1 VAKHSLAGYLV
12 PKFNLGTRMNRKL
25 KTGNRQ
31 PKTILYMASE
41 LIINVAPFESRVALV
56 ENGNVVELYL
66 EREADSSLIGNI
78 YKGRVIK
85 VLPGMGAAFVDIG
98 LDRSAFLYVADVV
111 DHYEDFYTEWRKE
124 DNGGGQVSLT
134 GQTNYHP
141 ATPIEDILQEG
152 QEVLVQVAKPPLC
165 GKGARLTSHITL
177 PGRNL
182 VLMPTVNHVG
192 VSRRIL
198 DEAERHRLKE
208 ALAAIKP
215 PDCGLIARTAS
226 EGGRVEKLKS
236 EMDFLL
242 QIWNNLL
249 RKKESAP
256 TPSLV
261 HRELDI
267 VLRVVRDLFTKEVDR
282 LIVDDFETHAKI
294 LTFVETFQPL
304 MKFNLELY
312 QGSEP
317 LFEHYDIEI
326 ELQRALGKKVWLK
339 SGGYI
344 IIEPTEALVVI
355 DVNTGRYVGK
365 HNLEETILKTNLEA
379 VKEIAYQLRLRNIG
393 GLIVIDFIDM
403 EKEAN
408 REKVTNALK
417 EALKKDRAKTSI
429 LKMSELGLVEMTR
442 QRSRQSLHHT
452 LTEPC
457 PYCDQKG
464 FIRSRISVAFDIL
477 RELSATIG
485 SPEAGQITVEVHPE
499 LANVL
504 LDLGSSTLE
513 KLEEKHQKEIVILNN
528 QNFHLEKYQII
539 LSL

>member
-1 VAKHSLAGYLV
+1 
-12 PKFNLGTRMNRKL
+12 
-25 KTGNRQ
+25 
-31 PKTILYMASE
+31 MANE
-41 LIINVAPFESRVALV
+41 LLINVSPFESRVALL
-56 ENGNVVELYL
+56 ENGNVVELYI
-66 EREADSSLIGNI
+66 EREAETSLIGNI

-85 VLPGMGAAFVDIG
+85 VLPGMGAAFVDVG
-98 LDRSAFLYVADVV
+98 LERSAFLYVADVI

-124 DNGGGQVSLT
+124 DNSSNHLALSGPGGYPHSV
-134 GQTNYHP
+134 
-141 ATPIEDILQEG
+141 PIEDILQEG
-152 QEVLVQVAKPPLC
+152 QEVLVQVAKPPLS

-192 VSRRIL
+192 VSRRIS
-198 DEAERHRLKE
+198 DEAERQRLKE
-208 ALAAIKP
+208 ALSAIKP

-226 EGGRVEKLKS
+226 EGVQVDKLQD
-236 EMDFLL
+236 ELEFLL
-242 QIWNNLL
+242 QIWKNIL
-249 RKKESAP
+249 RKKETAP
-256 TPSLV
+256 TPSLL

-282 LIVDDFETHAKI
+282 LIVDDAETHAKI
-294 LTFVETFQPL
+294 LHFVEAFQPWL
-304 MKFNLELY
+304 KLNLELY
-312 QGSEP
+312 QGPEP
-317 LFEHYDIEI
+317 LFEHYGIDL

-408 REKVTNALK
+408 REKVYNALR
-417 EALKKDRAKTSI
+417 EAMKKDRAKTSI

-442 QRSRQSLHHT
+442 QRSRESLHHM

-464 FIRSRISVAFDIL
+464 FIRSRVSVAFDIL
-477 RELSATIG
+477 RELTATVGGLG
-485 SPEAGQITVEVHPE
+485 SGQVTVEVHPE

-504 LDLGSSTLE
+504 LDLGSAVIEQLE
-513 KLEEKHQKEIVILNN
+513 QTRHCKITIVNN
-528 QNFHLEKYQII
+528 PGYHWEKYAITY
-539 LSL
+539 

>member
-1 VAKHSLAGYLV
+1 
-12 PKFNLGTRMNRKL
+12 
-25 KTGNRQ
+25 
-31 PKTILYMASE
+31 MANE
-41 LIINVAPFESRVALV
+41 LLINVSPVESRVALL
-56 ENGNVVELYL
+56 ENGNVVELYI
-66 EREADSSLIGNI
+66 EREAESSLIGNI

-98 LDRSAFLYVADVV
+98 LERSAFLYVGDVV
-111 DHYEDFYTEWRKE
+111 EHYDDFYTEWRKD
-124 DNGGGQVSLT
+124 DNGGNHLT
-134 GQTNYHP
+134 LAASCVCPHHV
-141 ATPIEDILQEG
+141 PIEDILQEG

-192 VSRRIL
+192 VSRRIT
-198 DEAERHRLKE
+198 DEGERQRLKE

-226 EGGRVEKLKS
+226 EGLPVDKLQD
-236 EMDFLL
+236 ELEFLL
-242 QIWNNLL
+242 QIWKNILK
-249 RKKESAP
+249 KKETAP
-256 TPSLV
+256 TPSLL

-282 LIVDDFETHAKI
+282 LIVDDVDTHAKI
-294 LTFVETFQPL
+294 LSFVESFQPWL
-304 MKFNLELY
+304 KMNLELY
-312 QGSEP
+312 QGPEP
-317 LFEHYDIEI
+317 LFDCYDIEI

-408 REKVTNALK
+408 RERVYNALK
-417 EALKKDRAKTSI
+417 EAMKKDRAKTSI

-442 QRSRQSLHHT
+442 QRSRESLHHM

-464 FIRSRISVAFDIL
+464 FIRSRTSVAFDIL
-477 RELSATIG
+477 RELTAMFPTLG
-485 SPEAGQITVEVHPE
+485 GEQVTVEVHPE

-504 LDLGSSTLE
+504 LDLGSTVLEQLE
-513 KLEEKHQKEIVILNN
+513 KAYGCKIVIVNN
-528 QNFHLEKYQII
+528 PTFHWEKYAI
-539 LSL
+539 SY

>member
-1 VAKHSLAGYLV
+1 
-12 PKFNLGTRMNRKL
+12 
-25 KTGNRQ
+25 
-31 PKTILYMASE
+31 MASE
-41 LIINVAPFESRVALV
+41 LIINVSLYESRVALL
-56 ENGNVVELYL
+56 ENGNVVELYI
-66 EREADSSLIGNI
+66 ERDAESSLIGNI
-78 YKGRVIK
+78 YKGKVIK

-98 LDRSAFLYVADVV
+98 LERSAFLYVADVV
-111 DHYEDFYTEWRKE
+111 DHYDDFYSEWQKDE
-124 DNGGGQVSLT
+124 NGGSNHVSLT
-134 GQTNYHP
+134 TPCICHQTI
-141 ATPIEDILQEG
+141 PIEDILQEG
-152 QEVLVQVAKPPLC
+152 QEVLVQVAKPPIS

-182 VLMPTVNHVG
+182 VLMPTVNHIG

-198 DEAERHRLKE
+198 DETERVRLKDS
-208 ALAAIKP
+208 LAAIKP

-226 EGGRVEKLKS
+226 EGVEVDKLKS

-249 RKKESAP
+249 RKKETAS
-256 TPSLV
+256 TPSLL

-294 LTFVETFQPL
+294 LNFVESFQPL
-304 MKFNLELY
+304 MNLNLELY
-312 QGSEP
+312 ERPEP
-317 LFEHYDIEI
+317 LFEYYDIEI

-403 EKEAN
+403 EKETN
-408 REKVTNALK
+408 REKVYNALK
-417 EALKKDRAKTSI
+417 EALKKDRAKTSL

-442 QRSRQSLHHT
+442 QRSRESLHHM

-457 PYCDQKG
+457 PYCEQKG
-464 FIRSRISVAFDIL
+464 FIRSRVSTAFDIL
-477 RELSATIG
+477 RELSTSISAAETEPITI
-485 SPEAGQITVEVHPE
+485 EVHPE

-504 LDLGSSTLE
+504 MDWGNVAIE
-513 KLEEKHQKEIVILNN
+513 KLEQQYHKKIVILNN
-528 QNFHLEKYQII
+528 QNFHLEKYHII
-539 LSL
+539 L

>member
-1 VAKHSLAGYLV
+1 
-12 PKFNLGTRMNRKL
+12 
-25 KTGNRQ
+25 
-31 PKTILYMASE
+31 MASE
-41 LIINVAPFESRVALV
+41 LIINVSLFESRVALL
-56 ENGNVVELYL
+56 ENGNVVELYI
-66 EREADSSLIGNI
+66 ERDAESSLIGNI

-98 LDRSAFLYVADVV
+98 LERSAFLYVADVV
-111 DHYEDFYTEWRKE
+111 DHYDDFYSEWQKDE
-124 DNGGGQVSLT
+124 NGGNHVSLSPPCICH
-134 GQTNYHP
+134 Q
-141 ATPIEDILQEG
+141 AIPIEDILQEG
-152 QEVLVQVAKPPLC
+152 QEVLVQVAKPPIC

-182 VLMPTVNHVG
+182 VLMPTVNHIG

-198 DEAERHRLKE
+198 DEMERLRLKD
-208 ALAAIKP
+208 ALAAIKLA
-215 PDCGLIARTAS
+215 DCGLIARTAS
-226 EGGRVEKLKS
+226 EGVDVDKLKS

-249 RKKESAP
+249 RKKETAS
-256 TPSLV
+256 TPSLL

-294 LTFVETFQPL
+294 LNFVESFQPL
-304 MKFNLELY
+304 MKLNLELY
-312 QGSEP
+312 ERPEP
-317 LFEHYDIEI
+317 LFEYYDIEI

-403 EKEAN
+403 EKETN
-408 REKVTNALK
+408 REKVYNALK
-417 EALKKDRAKTSI
+417 EALKKDRAKTSL

-442 QRSRQSLHHT
+442 QRSRESLHHM

-464 FIRSRISVAFDIL
+464 FIRSRVSTAFDIL
-477 RELSATIG
+477 RELTTTISSAET
-485 SPEAGQITVEVHPE
+485 EQIIIEVHPE

-504 LDLGSSTLE
+504 MDWGNVAIENLE
-513 KLEEKHQKEIVILNN
+513 HQYQKKIVILNN
-528 QNFHLEKYQII
+528 QNFHLEKYQIVF
-539 LSL
+539 

>member
-1 VAKHSLAGYLV
+1 
-12 PKFNLGTRMNRKL
+12 
-25 KTGNRQ
+25 
-31 PKTILYMASE
+31 MASE
-41 LIINVAPFESRVALV
+41 LIINVSPFESRVALI
-56 ENGNVVELYL
+56 ENGNVVELYI
-66 EREADSSLIGNI
+66 ERDSASSLIGNI

-98 LDRSAFLYVADVV
+98 LERSAFLYVADVV
-111 DHYEDFYTEWRKE
+111 DHYDDFYAEWHKDDR
-124 DNGGGQVSLT
+124 NGNQVSLAPHFT
-134 GQTNYHP
+134 ETQTI
-141 ATPIEDILQEG
+141 PIEDMLQEG

-177 PGRNL
+177 PGRHL

-192 VSRRIL
+192 VSRRIA
-198 DEAERHRLKE
+198 DEAERARLKD
-208 ALAAIKP
+208 ALLAIKP

-226 EGGRVEKLKS
+226 EGVEADKLRS
-236 EMDFLL
+236 EIEFLL
-242 QIWNNLL
+242 QIWNNIL
-249 RKKESAP
+249 RKKETAP
-256 TPSLV
+256 TASLL

-267 VLRVVRDLFTKEVDR
+267 VLRVVRDLFTKEVDC

-294 LTFVETFQPL
+294 IQFVESFQPL
-304 MKFNLELY
+304 MKFNVELY
-312 QGSEP
+312 QSREP

-408 REKVTNALK
+408 REKVYNVLK
-417 EALKKDRAKTSI
+417 EALKKDRAKTSV

-442 QRSRQSLHHT
+442 QRSRQSLHHM

-464 FIRSRISVAFDIL
+464 FIRSRLTVAFDML
-477 RELSATIG
+477 RELTTMIGSLDSQQVTLEAHPEVAGVLMDLGSATIE
-485 SPEAGQITVEVHPE
+485 S
-499 LANVL
+499 
-504 LDLGSSTLE
+504 LE
-513 KLEEKHQKEIVILNN
+513 GEYHKKIVIRSNPH
-528 QNFHLEKYQII
+528 FHQEKYEISI
-539 LSL
+539 

>member
-1 VAKHSLAGYLV
+1 
-12 PKFNLGTRMNRKL
+12 
-25 KTGNRQ
+25 
-31 PKTILYMASE
+31 MANE
-41 LIINVAPFESRVALV
+41 LIISVSPFESRVALV
-56 ENGNVVELYL
+56 ENGNVVELYI
-66 EREADSSLIGNI
+66 EREAETSLIGNI

-85 VLPGMGAAFVDIG
+85 VLPGMGAAFVDVG
-98 LDRSAFLYVADVV
+98 LERSAFLYVADVV
-111 DHYEDFYTEWRKE
+111 DHYDDFYTEWRKD
-124 DNGGGQVSLT
+124 DNGSLPLAA
-134 GQTNYHP
+134 P
-141 ATPIEDILQEG
+141 AVCHHSIPIEDILQEG

-198 DEAERHRLKE
+198 DEGERQRLKE

-226 EGGRVEKLKS
+226 EGIQEEKLR
-236 EMDFLL
+236 EELDFLL
-242 QIWNNLL
+242 QIWKNIL

-256 TPSLV
+256 TPSLL
-261 HRELDI
+261 HRELDN

-282 LIVDDFETHAKI
+282 LVVDDLETHSKI
-294 LTFVETFQPL
+294 LHFVESFQPW
-304 MKFNLELY
+304 MKMNLELY
-312 QGSEP
+312 QGEEP
-317 LFEHYDIEI
+317 LFECYDIEI

-393 GLIVIDFIDM
+393 GLVVIDFIDM
-403 EKEAN
+403 EKESN
-408 REKVTNALK
+408 REKVYNALK
-417 EALKKDRAKTSI
+417 EAVKKDRAKTSI

-442 QRSRQSLHHT
+442 QRSRESLHHM

-457 PYCDQKG
+457 PYCEQKG
-464 FIRSRISVAFDIL
+464 FIRSRVSVAYEIL
-477 RELSATIG
+477 RELTTMLRTVSG
-485 SPEAGQITVEVHPE
+485 EQITVEVHPE

-504 LDLGSSTLE
+504 LDLGSSTMEQLE
-513 KLEEKHQKEIVILNN
+513 KTHQRKIAIVNN
-528 QNFHLEKYQII
+528 PNYHWEKYAITY
-539 LSL
+539 

>member
-1 VAKHSLAGYLV
+1 
-12 PKFNLGTRMNRKL
+12 
-25 KTGNRQ
+25 
-31 PKTILYMASE
+31 MASE
-41 LIINVAPFESRVALV
+41 LIINVSPFESRGALL
-56 ENGNVVELYL
+56 ENGNVVELYI
-66 EREADSSLIGNI
+66 EREAESSLIGNI
-78 YKGRVIK
+78 YKGKVIK
-85 VLPGMGAAFVDIG
+85 VLPGMGAAFVDVG
-98 LDRSAFLYVADVV
+98 LERSAFLYVADVV
-111 DHYEDFYTEWRKE
+111 EHYEDFYGEWRKE
-124 DNGGGQVSLT
+124 DSDRHHLPLAASCVCSQAV
-134 GQTNYHP
+134 
-141 ATPIEDILQEG
+141 PIEDILQEG
-152 QEVLVQVAKPPLC
+152 QEVLVQVAKPPLY

-192 VSRRIL
+192 VSRRIT
-198 DEAERHRLKE
+198 DEGERQRLKE
-208 ALAAIKP
+208 ALLAIKP

-226 EGGRVEKLKS
+226 EGVQVDKLQD
-236 EMDFLL
+236 ELEFLL
-242 QIWNNLL
+242 QIWKNIL
-249 RKKESAP
+249 RKKETAP
-256 TPSLV
+256 TPSLL

-282 LIVDDFETHAKI
+282 LIVDDVETHAKI
-294 LTFVETFQPL
+294 LNFVESFQPW
-304 MKFNLELY
+304 MKLNVELY
-312 QGSEP
+312 QGPEP
-317 LFEHYDIEI
+317 LFEYYDIEI

-408 REKVTNALK
+408 REKVYNALK
-417 EALKKDRAKTSI
+417 EAVKKDRAKTSI

-442 QRSRQSLHHT
+442 QRSRESLHHM

-457 PYCDQKG
+457 PYCEQKG
-464 FIRSRISVAFDIL
+464 FIRSRTSVAFEIL
-477 RELSATIG
+477 RDLAARLGTVG
-485 SPEAGQITVEVHPE
+485 SEQVTVEVHPE

-504 LDLGSSTLE
+504 LELGSAFLE
-513 KLEEKHQKEIVILNN
+513 QLERRYQRKIVIVNN
-528 QNFHLEKYQII
+528 ANFHWEKYAVVY
-539 LSL
+539 

>member
-1 VAKHSLAGYLV
+1 
-12 PKFNLGTRMNRKL
+12 
-25 KTGNRQ
+25 
-31 PKTILYMASE
+31 MANE
-41 LIINVAPFESRVALV
+41 LLINVSPFESRVALL
-56 ENGNVVELYL
+56 ENGNVVELYI
-66 EREADSSLIGNI
+66 EREAESSLIGNI
-78 YKGRVIK
+78 YKGRVLK

-98 LDRSAFLYVADVV
+98 LERSAFLYVADVV
-111 DHYEDFYTEWRKE
+111 DHYEDFYTDWQKD
-124 DNGGGQVSLT
+124 DNGENHVSLT
-134 GQTNYHP
+134 QPYICHQ
-141 ATPIEDILQEG
+141 AIPIEDILQEG

-182 VLMPTVNHVG
+182 VLMPTVNHIG
-192 VSRRIL
+192 VSRRIV
-198 DEAERHRLKE
+198 DEGERLRLKD
-208 ALAAIKP
+208 ALGAIKP

-226 EGGRVEKLKS
+226 EGVTVDKLKS

-249 RKKESAP
+249 RKKETAA
-256 TPSLV
+256 TPSLL

-294 LTFVETFQPL
+294 LNFVESFQPL
-304 MKFNLELY
+304 MRLNLELY
-312 QGSEP
+312 QGPEP
-317 LFEHYDIEI
+317 LFDFYDIEI

-365 HNLEETILKTNLEA
+365 HNLEETIVKTNLEA
-379 VKEIAYQLRLRNIG
+379 VKEIAYQLRLRNTG

-408 REKVTNALK
+408 REKVFHAFK

-429 LKMSELGLVEMTR
+429 LMMSELGLIEMTR
-442 QRSRQSLHHT
+442 QRSRESLHHM
-452 LTEPC
+452 LMEPC
-457 PYCDQKG
+457 PYCEQKG
-464 FIRSRISVAFDIL
+464 FIRSRVSVAFDIL
-477 RELSATIG
+477 RELTTMGSAGPTAEVTI
-485 SPEAGQITVEVHPE
+485 EVHPE

-504 LDLGSSTLE
+504 MDLGGAAIE
-513 KLEEKHQKEIVILNN
+513 KLEKEHRQKIIILNN
-528 QNFHLEKYQII
+528 QNFHLEKYKI
-539 LSL
+539 SV

>member
-1 VAKHSLAGYLV
+1 
-12 PKFNLGTRMNRKL
+12 
-25 KTGNRQ
+25 
-31 PKTILYMASE
+31 MASE
-41 LIINVAPFESRVALV
+41 LIINVTPYESRVALL
-56 ENGNVVELYL
+56 ENGDVVEIYI
-66 EREADSSLIGNI
+66 EREAESSLIGNI

-85 VLPGMGAAFVDIG
+85 VLPGMGAAFVDVG
-98 LDRSAFLYVADVV
+98 LERSAFLYVADVV
-111 DHYEDFYTEWRKE
+111 DHYDDFYTEWQKD
-124 DNGGGQVSLT
+124 DNGNNLVSLT
-134 GQTNYHP
+134 TPIIFQAP
-141 ATPIEDILQEG
+141 PIEDILQEG

-182 VLMPTVNHVG
+182 VLMPTVNHIG

-198 DEAERHRLKE
+198 DEVERLRLKD
-208 ALAAIKP
+208 ALTEIKP
-215 PDCGLIARTAS
+215 PDCGLIARTAG
-226 EGGRVEKLKS
+226 EGVSVDKIKS

-249 RKKESAP
+249 RKKETAA
-256 TPSLV
+256 TPSLL

-294 LTFVETFQPL
+294 LNFVESFQPL
-304 MKFNLELY
+304 MKLNLELY
-312 QGSEP
+312 RGTEP
-317 LFEHYDIEI
+317 LFEHYGIEI
-326 ELQRALGKKVWLK
+326 ELQRALGRKVWLK

-344 IIEPTEALVVI
+344 IIEPTEALVVV

-393 GLIVIDFIDM
+393 GLIVVDFIDM

-408 REKVTNALK
+408 REKVYNALK

-429 LKMSELGLVEMTR
+429 LKMSELGLIEMTR
-442 QRSRQSLHHT
+442 QRSRESLHHM

-464 FIRSRISVAFDIL
+464 FIRSRISTAFDIL
-477 RELSATIG
+477 RELSTTIN
-485 SPEAGQITVEVHPE
+485 SLEADQVTIEVHPE
-499 LANVL
+499 LANIL
-504 LDLGSSTLE
+504 LDLGSGAIENLE
-513 KLEEKHQKEIVILNN
+513 KTHRKQIVIVNN
-528 QNFHLEKYQII
+528 QNFHLEKYHLK
-539 LSL
+539 LS

>member
-1 VAKHSLAGYLV
+1 
-12 PKFNLGTRMNRKL
+12 
-25 KTGNRQ
+25 
-31 PKTILYMASE
+31 MASE
-41 LIINVAPFESRVALV
+41 LIINVSPYESRVALL
-56 ENGNVVELYL
+56 ENGNVVELYI
-66 EREADSSLIGNI
+66 ERDADSSLIGNI

-98 LDRSAFLYVADVV
+98 LERSAFLYVADVV
-111 DHYEDFYTEWRKE
+111 DHSDDFYHEWQKD
-124 DNGGGQVSLT
+124 DNGELVSLT
-134 GQTNYHP
+134 TPYTYPQTVSI
-141 ATPIEDILQEG
+141 ADILQEG

-198 DEAERHRLKE
+198 DEAERIRLKD
-208 ALAAIKP
+208 ALTEIKP

-226 EGGRVEKLKS
+226 EGVNVEKFKS
-236 EMDFLL
+236 ELEFLL

-249 RKKESAP
+249 RKKETAA
-256 TPSLV
+256 TPSLL

-294 LTFVETFQPL
+294 LTFVESFQPL

-312 QGSEP
+312 QGAEP

-393 GLIVIDFIDM
+393 GLIVVDFIDM
-403 EKEAN
+403 EKEIN
-408 REKVTNALK
+408 REKVYNALK
-417 EALKKDRAKTSI
+417 EALKKDRAKTSV

-442 QRSRQSLHHT
+442 QRSRESLHHM
-452 LTEPC
+452 LTEAC
-457 PYCDQKG
+457 PYCEQKG

-477 RELSATIG
+477 RELTTNIKVTETDQVTI
-485 SPEAGQITVEVHPE
+485 EVHPE

-504 LDLGSSTLE
+504 MDLGSAAIEQLE
-513 KLEEKHQKEIVILNN
+513 KANHKKIVILNN
-528 QNFHLEKYQII
+528 QNFHLEKFQIH
-539 LSL
+539 

>member
-1 VAKHSLAGYLV
+1 
-12 PKFNLGTRMNRKL
+12 MD
-25 KTGNRQ
+25 
-31 PKTILYMASE
+31 IMASE
-41 LIINVAPFESRVALV
+41 LIINVTSYESRVALL
-56 ENGNVVELYL
+56 ENGNVVELYI
-66 EREADSSLIGNI
+66 ERDAESSLIGNI

-98 LDRSAFLYVADVV
+98 LERSAFLYVADVV
-111 DHYEDFYTEWRKE
+111 DHNEDFYTEWQKD
-124 DNGGGQVSLT
+124 DNGDVHVSLT
-134 GQTNYHP
+134 QPYVCHQTI
-141 ATPIEDILQEG
+141 PIEDILQEG
-152 QEVLVQVAKPPLC
+152 QEVLVQVAKPPLS

-192 VSRRIL
+192 VSRRIE
-198 DEAERHRLKE
+198 DEVERLRLKD
-208 ALAAIKP
+208 ALTTIKP

-226 EGGRVEKLKS
+226 EGISIDKLKS

-249 RKKESAP
+249 RKKEPAS
-256 TPSLV
+256 TPSLL

-294 LTFVETFQPL
+294 LNFVESFQPL
-304 MKFNLELY
+304 MKLNLELY

-317 LFEHYDIEI
+317 LFEHYEIEI

-393 GLIVIDFIDM
+393 GLIVVDFIDM

-408 REKVTNALK
+408 REKVYNALK

-442 QRSRQSLHHT
+442 QRSRESLHHM

-477 RELSATIG
+477 RELTTTINAA
-485 SPEAGQITVEVHPE
+485 EADQVTIEVHPE
-499 LANVL
+499 LANIL
-504 LDLGSSTLE
+504 IDLGSATIE
-513 KLEEKHQKEIVILNN
+513 KLEKTHKKKVIILNN
-528 QNFHLEKYQII
+528 QNYHLEKYDIR
-539 LSL
+539 S

>member
-1 VAKHSLAGYLV
+1 
-12 PKFNLGTRMNRKL
+12 
-25 KTGNRQ
+25 
-31 PKTILYMASE
+31 MASE
-41 LIINVAPFESRVALV
+41 LIINVSLYESRVALL
-56 ENGNVVELYL
+56 ENGNVVELYI
-66 EREADSSLIGNI
+66 ERDAESSLIGNI

-98 LDRSAFLYVADVV
+98 LERSAFLYVADVV
-111 DHYEDFYTEWRKE
+111 DHYEDFYSEWQKD
-124 DNGGGQVSLT
+124 DNGNNHVSLT
-134 GQTNYHP
+134 SPCMYHQTI
-141 ATPIEDILQEG
+141 PIEDILQEG
-152 QEVLVQVAKPPLC
+152 QEVLVQVAKPPIS

-192 VSRRIL
+192 ISRRIL
-198 DEAERHRLKE
+198 DETERLRLKD
-208 ALAAIKP
+208 ALATIKP

-226 EGGRVEKLKS
+226 EGVGVDKLKN

-249 RKKESAP
+249 RKKETAA
-256 TPSLV
+256 TPSLL

-294 LTFVETFQPL
+294 LNFVESFQPL
-304 MKFNLELY
+304 MKLNLELY
-312 QGSEP
+312 ERPEP
-317 LFEHYDIEI
+317 LFEYYDIEI

-344 IIEPTEALVVI
+344 IIEPTEALVVV

-403 EKEAN
+403 EKETN
-408 REKVTNALK
+408 REKVYNALK
-417 EALKKDRAKTSI
+417 EALKKDRAKTS
-429 LKMSELGLVEMTR
+429 LLMMSELGLVEMTR
-442 QRSRQSLHHT
+442 QRSRESLHHM

-464 FIRSRISVAFDIL
+464 FIRSRVSTAFDIL
-477 RELSATIG
+477 RELTTVISSVETNELTI
-485 SPEAGQITVEVHPE
+485 EVHPE

-504 LDLGSSTLE
+504 MDLGSVAIENLE
-513 KLEEKHQKEIVILNN
+513 RSHHKKIVILNN

-539 LSL
+539 I

>member
-1 VAKHSLAGYLV
+1 
-12 PKFNLGTRMNRKL
+12 
-25 KTGNRQ
+25 
-31 PKTILYMASE
+31 MASE
-41 LIINVAPFESRVALV
+41 LIINVSPFESRVALI
-56 ENGNVVELYL
+56 ENGNVVELYI
-66 EREADSSLIGNI
+66 EREAESSLIGNI
-78 YKGRVIK
+78 YKGRVNK

-98 LDRSAFLYVADVV
+98 LERSAFLYVADVV
-111 DHYEDFYTEWRKE
+111 DHYDDIYTEWQKD
-124 DNGGGQVSLT
+124 DNGGNQVSLT
-134 GQTNYHP
+134 SQVYNQTI
-141 ATPIEDILQEG
+141 PIEDILQEG

-198 DEAERHRLKE
+198 EEAERNRLKD
-208 ALAAIKP
+208 ALAVIKP
-215 PDCGLIARTAS
+215 PDCGLIAGTAS
-226 EGGRVEKLKS
+226 EGVNVDKLRS

-249 RKKESAP
+249 RKKETAP
-256 TPSLV
+256 TPSLL

-294 LTFVETFQPL
+294 LNFVESFQPL
-304 MKFNLELY
+304 MKLNLELY

-317 LFEHYDIEI
+317 LFEYYDIEI

-408 REKVTNALK
+408 REKVYNAIK
-417 EALKKDRAKTSI
+417 EASKKDRAKTSI

-442 QRSRQSLHHT
+442 QRSRESLHHM

-464 FIRSRISVAFDIL
+464 FIRSRISIAFDII
-477 RELSATIG
+477 RELTSSSNAL
-485 SPEAGQITVEVHPE
+485 EAGQITIEVHPE

-504 LDLGSSTLE
+504 LDLGSAAIE
-513 KLEEKHQKEIVILNN
+513 KLEKKFQKKIAIVNN
-528 QNFHLEKYQII
+528 QNFHLEKYQINY
-539 LSL
+539 

>member
-1 VAKHSLAGYLV
+1 
-12 PKFNLGTRMNRKL
+12 
-25 KTGNRQ
+25 
-31 PKTILYMASE
+31 MASE
-41 LIINVAPFESRVALV
+41 LLINVSPYESRVALL
-56 ENGNVVELYL
+56 ENGNVVELYI
-66 EREADSSLIGNI
+66 EREAESSLIGNI

-98 LDRSAFLYVADVV
+98 LERSAFLYVADVV
-111 DHYEDFYTEWRKE
+111 DHYDDFLTEWQKD
-124 DNGGGQVSLT
+124 DNGGNHVSLT
-134 GQTNYHP
+134 TPFVSQII
-141 ATPIEDILQEG
+141 PIEDILQEG

-198 DEAERHRLKE
+198 DEAERLRLKD
-208 ALAAIKP
+208 ALAVIKP

-226 EGGRVEKLKS
+226 EGVNVDKLQS

-249 RKKESAP
+249 RKKETAS
-256 TPSLV
+256 TPSLL

-294 LTFVETFQPL
+294 LNFVESFQPL
-304 MKFNLELY
+304 MKLNLELY
-312 QGSEP
+312 QGPEP
-317 LFEHYDIEI
+317 LFENYEIEI

-365 HNLEETILKTNLEA
+365 HNLEETIVKTNLEA

-408 REKVTNALK
+408 REKVYNALK
-417 EALKKDRAKTSI
+417 EAVKKDRAKTSI

-442 QRSRQSLHHT
+442 QRSRESLHHM
-452 LTEPC
+452 LTEAC
-457 PYCDQKG
+457 PYCEQKG

-477 RELSATIG
+477 RELTSTMGSADNNQVTL
-485 SPEAGQITVEVHPE
+485 EVHPE

-504 LDLGSSTLE
+504 MDLGSAAIE
-513 KLEEKHQKEIVILNN
+513 KLEKTHQKKIVILNN

-539 LSL
+539 H